1 MFDNE
6 EDDTHLCL
14 DSKNYT
20 SHRKQH
26 CCKIVRNDSALLSV
40 VSPAAEHQYEPSS
53 QRADDFFSSLELQSI
68 QTAIPNESHGCCTA
82 NKVGQA
88 DEDLEDAEDSD
99 NDLYPPTSHTG
110 GKWKPGWGPPA
121 RSDWKAVA
129 QHREVPLRTVKEP
142 ATRSEEFICV
152 PCNRRYSNSFSY
164 LRHKETRYHL
174 KRSGC
179 ILTGEVKSRKRHL
192 ALVAAKTAVEE
203 EVQKHDGAN
212 TLCHASGVRKKSCSK
227 CPSYSHDEQEQS
239 SGTAACAAQPSC
251 PSGHCI
257 CSNNEVLNFEKSP
270 PTTKCSGMILPPA
283 TASIHAKQPFL
294 CTGSGQDTVPV
305 QGQGAELHCVT
316 CNTQFLTLDEFSLHQ
331 CHFTVSEQARE
342 QFLYSTGLS
351 ETALTHIPSDGPRQ
365 STKEAD
371 MQKKHTSAPKL
382 SCPHCKKLV
391 SKCYMKLHMHRHTG
405 EKPFV
410 CSICDQH
417 FSHRSTLNIH
427 IKHHLG
433 LRKFHCNQ
441 CNFRAVR
448 RSMLRRHELSVH
460 RPTVGLQP
468 CTSPVANTPL
478 RQQGVQQKSH
488 NMRDQKLFSKT
499 KISACRTQSMPKPQ
513 PYFICDSC
521 SYKTTKRHLLLDHQR
536 LHTGE
541 QPFRCSQCDFK
552 ASRRSQVHRHSRIHF
567 GLKPYSCPYCKY
579 RCNNQENLRKHILNT
594 KKHSGKQMYPC
605 SQCSFACN
613 EYKAYKKHVS
623 DKHREDLTNNSHNIT
638 VTAAVENQNIL
649 LPKCCD
655 EIANPPSTDK
665 PMTESCTT
673 LPEPAVFLTIISG
686 LSEPD
691 LEYSGVTSQA
701 LAVLDGLTCA
711 DSGVLNES
719 SGGIL
724 LPSSPDSEF
733 SDQLNTQLSDQ
744 GTFTTLDT
752 TDSMYT
758 ACLSAS

>member
-1 MFDNE
+1 K
-6 EDDTHLCL
+6 
-14 DSKNYT
+14 SYIA
-20 SHRKQH
+20 HRKQH

-40 VSPAAEHQYEPSS
+40 VSPTAEHQYEPSS

-82 NKVGQA
+82 SKVGQA

-99 NDLYPPTSHTG
+99 SDLYPPTSHTG

-121 RSDWKAVA
+121 RSYWKAVA
-129 QHREVPLRTVKEP
+129 QHREVPLQPVKEP
-142 ATRSEEFICV
+142 ATSSEEFICV
-152 PCNRRYSNSFSY
+152 PCNRRYSNNFSY
-164 LRHKETRYHL
+164 LRHKETWYHL

-179 ILTGEVKSRKRHL
+179 ISTVEVKSSKRRL
-192 ALVAAKTAVEE
+192 ASVAAKSAVEE
-203 EVQKHDGAN
+203 EGQKCASTN
-212 TLCHASGVRKKSCSK
+212 SLCHASDVRMKSCCK
-227 CPSYSHDEQEQS
+227 CPSYTREEEQQQS
-239 SGTAACAAQPSC
+239 SGTAAPGAQPSC
-251 PSGHCI
+251 SSGHCI
-257 CSNNEVLNFEKSP
+257 CSDNEVLNLEKSL
-270 PTTKCSGMILPPA
+270 PTRKCPGMTLPQA
-283 TASIHAKQPFL
+283 NASMHAKPFQ
-294 CTGSGQDTVPV
+294 CTGINQDTVPV
-305 QGQGAELHCVT
+305 QGQDAELHCVT
-316 CNTQFLTLDEFSLHQ
+316 CNTQFLTLDEFNLHQ
-331 CHFTVSEQARE
+331 CHFLISGQASE
-342 QFLYSTGLS
+342 QFLYSTGLP
-351 ETALTHIPSDGPRQ
+351 ETALRNISSNGPRLL
-365 STKEAD
+365 TKDAD
-371 MQKKHTSAPKL
+371 MRRKRTSVPKL
-382 SCPHCKKLV
+382 PCPHCKKLV
-391 SKCYMKLHMHRHTG
+391 NKSYMKLHMHRHTG

-460 RPTVGLQP
+460 RPEVGLQP
-468 CTSPVANTPL
+468 CPLPVASL
-478 RQQGVQQKSH
+478 QQQSIQQRTH
-488 NMRDQKLFSKT
+488 NVRDQKAFSKT
-499 KISACRTQSMPKPQ
+499 KIPACRTQPLPKPQ

-521 SYKTTKRHLLLDHQR
+521 SYKTTKSHLLLDHQR

-541 QPFRCSQCDFK
+541 QPFQCPQCNFK
-552 ASRRSQVHRHSRIHF
+552 ASRRSQMHRHSRIHL

-579 RCNNQENLRKHILNT
+579 CCNNQENLRKHILNT

-613 EYKAYKKHVS
+613 EYKAYKKHVL
-623 DKHREDLTNNSHNIT
+623 DKHKEDLTNNSHSLT
-638 VTAAVENQNIL
+638 VTADVEDQNIL

-655 EIANPPSTDK
+655 AITDPPSIDK
-665 PMTESCTT
+665 PMTDSCTT

-701 LAVLDGLTCA
+701 LAVLDGLTSA
-711 DSGVLNES
+711 DSEVLTES

-724 LPSSPDSEF
+724 LPSSLDSEF
-733 SDQLNTQLSDQ
+733 GDQLSAQLSDQ
-744 GTFTTLDT
+744 GTFTALDT
-752 TDSMYT
+752 TDNMYT